1 MHMLTKKYLKKKANK
16 LCLMGQIMIES
27 HGFLEY

>member
-1 MHMLTKKYLKKKANK
+1 MPNKKVFKKKVNK
-16 LCLMGQIMIES
+16 LCLMGQIVFES